1 MRLKKL
7 LTRRSRADGTTR
19 ASMRPSRASDMG
31 TQRVTKRSGFF
42 GRRSKA
48 PTYRR
53 PASNPDSMRSVDTL
67 FSVPEGEQ
75 GLQNRESTA
84 LDRMKAEAKR
94 IGSFL
99 TGVKTGNKHTRFANP
114 TNGASRAISTY
125 AKGPNYDFYARRK
138 AFQTVKD
145 PDQMALQSTRADQV
159 DGWSGVQHQPV
170 LLPPFGTPQ
179 MQEFM
184 TAVANTCMKA
194 VSESQQRIFTPF
206 KGQSVARSTALP
218 GTTCLI
224 AFVLPGG
231 SILPQASFASPS
243 VYTIGPGQC
252 QPRAS
257 ILGQASVAGPPAR
270 QLSCYP
276 DHSVDMGGCAK
287 TIYGSEDDEIQ
298 SPYHAVQEGRGF
310 APSQAPSG
318 HFTSSGLGP
327 APSAVQFR
335 AGPSLEN
342 RLPAANG
349 PASQSNLDDW
359 LQSQLSR
366 VPQPSE
372 GYVPCARE
380 YHRPQESME
389 GIRQPQYASVF

>member
-1 MRLKKL
+1 MGLKNL
-7 LTRRSRADGTTR
+7 LTRRSRADGTSR

-67 FSVPEGEQ
+67 FSVPEGER
-75 GLQNRESTA
+75 GLHNPETTA

-94 IGSFL
+94 VSSFF
-99 TGVKTGNKHTRFANP
+99 TGAKTGTKHTHFANP
-114 TNGASRAISTY
+114 TDGVSKAISTY
-125 AKGPNYDFYARRK
+125 GKRPNYDFYARRK

-145 PDQMALQSTRADQV
+145 REQMALQSTRADQV
-159 DGWSGVQHQPV
+159 AGWSGVQHQPV
-170 LLPPFGTPQ
+170 LFPPFGAPQ
-179 MQEFM
+179 IQDFM
-184 TAVANTCMKA
+184 TAVANSYMKA
-194 VSESQQRIFTPF
+194 VSESQPRIFTPF
-206 KGQSVARSTALP
+206 NGQSVAPSNALP
-218 GTTCLI
+218 GATSVFVI
-224 AFVLPGG
+224 VLPKG
-231 SILPQASFASPS
+231 SVLPQASFASPS
-243 VYTIGPGQC
+243 LCTTGPGQC

-257 ILGQASVAGPPAR
+257 MLGQASFAGPPAQ

-298 SPYHAVQEGRGF
+298 SPYHAVQEERGF

-318 HFTSSGLGP
+318 QFTSSGMGP
-327 APSAVQFR
+327 AQSGVQF
-335 AGPSLEN
+335 GPSLGN

-359 LQSQLSR
+359 LQGQLSN
-366 VPQPSE
+366 VPQPSR

-389 GIRQPQYASVF
+389 GVHQPHYASVF